1 MIEKEK
7 KKKMLF
13 LIIIPLHKHPPNS
26 KIKSL
31 AMNQLKKDENFSKK
45 YSTIKQ
51 TNKKS
56 IPKE

>member
-7 KKKMLF
+7 GKKMLF

-45 YSTIKQ
+45 YSTI
-51 TNKKS
+51 
-56 IPKE
+56 